1 MKKGIQTAV
10 SQLFSFIDR
19 HMKKLFIAFSVI
31 VYVLLLT
38 MCCIMFKE
46 SYDYK
51 PRLPLINNYTIS
63 LNVDKD
69 SMLNMQSSE
78 KLDSLKCLLQKSKKE
93 EYAEGI
99 NDVRQETNNI
109 INKINGWL
117 SFWLAILA
125 LIGGVLPVI
134 IGWKQE
140 QDNTKKFEDLK
151 NDFANTKKI
160 IKDDIK
166 EKLDEI
172 SNFKDELCKLRDKI
186 EDEYDKQLNR
196 NKIHETHINITNIIS
211 SFIAAKDNKLLA
223 DSYER
228 DYLRVSLLNELSNEF
243 NKITE
248 CMFKDEYL
256 SESKIILKTILIQ
269 FYSLYASLRVTLLK
283 AYKVKELEETLNKI
297 KLAIKTVTEDKCS
310 KDEIEKVVKE
320 VKNEIEK
327 SNSLF
332 YNNK

>member
-1 MKKGIQTAV
+1 MKKGTQTAI

-19 HMKKLFIAFSVI
+19 HMKKFFIAFSVI
-31 VYVLLLT
+31 VYVLLLA
-38 MCCIMFKE
+38 MCCIMFIK
-46 SYDYK
+46 SCDYK
-51 PRLPLINNYTIS
+51 PELPLTNNDTISVNVTKDSS
-63 LNVDKD
+63 LNV
-69 SMLNMQSSE
+69 QSSKE
-78 KLDSLKCLLQKSKKE
+78 LDSLKCLLQKSKKE
-93 EYAEGI
+93 VYAEGI

-125 LIGGVLPVI
+125 LIGGVLPVV

-151 NDFANTKKI
+151 NDLANTKEASKN
-160 IKDDIK
+160 DIK
-166 EKLDEI
+166 ERLEEI
-172 SNFKDELCKLRDKI
+172 RDFKEELCKIRDKI

-223 DSYER
+223 DSYDR
-228 DYLRVSLLNELSNEF
+228 DYLRVSLLNELFNEF

-248 CMFKDEYL
+248 CMFKDEYQ

-283 AYKVKELEETLNKI
+283 AYKVKELEGTLNKI
-297 KLAIKTVTEDKCS
+297 KQAIKTVTEDKCS

>member
-1 MKKGIQTAV
+1 MKKGTQTAI

-19 HMKKLFIAFSVI
+19 HMKKFFIAFSVI
-31 VYVLLLT
+31 VYVLLLA
-38 MCCIMFKE
+38 MCCIMFIK
-46 SYDYK
+46 SCDYK
-51 PRLPLINNYTIS
+51 PELPLTNNDTISVNVTKDSS
-63 LNVDKD
+63 LNV
-69 SMLNMQSSE
+69 QSSKE
-78 KLDSLKCLLQKSKKE
+78 LDSLKCLLQKSKKE
-93 EYAEGI
+93 VYAEGI

-125 LIGGVLPVI
+125 LIGGVLPVV

-151 NDFANTKKI
+151 NDFANTKEASKN
-160 IKDDIK
+160 DIK
-166 EKLDEI
+166 ERLDEI
-172 SNFKDELCKLRDKI
+172 RDFKEELCKIRDKI

-223 DSYER
+223 DSYDR
-228 DYLRVSLLNELSNEF
+228 DYLRVSLLNELFKEF

-283 AYKVKELEETLNKI
+283 AYKVKELEGTLNKI
-297 KLAIKTVTEDKCS
+297 KQAIKTVTVDNCS

-320 VKNEIEK
+320 VKNEIEI

>member
-10 SQLFSFIDR
+10 SRLFSFIDR
-19 HMKKLFIAFSVI
+19 HMKKFFIAFSVI
-31 VYVLLLT
+31 VYVLLLA
-38 MCCIMFKE
+38 MCCIMFIK
-46 SYDYK
+46 SCDYK
-51 PRLPLINNYTIS
+51 PELPLTNNDTISVNVTKDSS
-63 LNVDKD
+63 LNV
-69 SMLNMQSSE
+69 QSSKE
-78 KLDSLKCLLQKSKKE
+78 LDSLKCLLQKSKKE
-93 EYAEGI
+93 VYAEGI

-125 LIGGVLPVI
+125 LIGGVLPVV

-151 NDFANTKKI
+151 NDFANTKKVSI
-160 IKDDIK
+160 DEINGKIK
-166 EKLDEI
+166 ESEKLE
-172 SNFKDELCKLRDKI
+172 KKLSDLHENIKK
-186 EDEYDKQLNR
+186 EYDKQLNR

-223 DSYER
+223 DSYDR
-228 DYLRVSLLNELSNEF
+228 DYLRVSLLNELFNEF

>member
-1 MKKGIQTAV
+1 MKKGTQTAI

-19 HMKKLFIAFSVI
+19 HMKKFFIAFSVI
-31 VYVLLLT
+31 VYVLLLA
-38 MCCIMFKE
+38 MCCIMFIK
-46 SYDYK
+46 SCDYK
-51 PRLPLINNYTIS
+51 PELPLTNNDTISVNVTKDSS
-63 LNVDKD
+63 LNV
-69 SMLNMQSSE
+69 QSSKE
-78 KLDSLKCLLQKSKKE
+78 LDSLKCLLQKSKKE
-93 EYAEGI
+93 VYAEGI

-125 LIGGVLPVI
+125 LIGGVLPVV

-151 NDFANTKKI
+151 NDLANTKEASKN
-160 IKDDIK
+160 DVK
-166 EKLDEI
+166 ERLEEI
-172 SNFKDELCKLRDKI
+172 RDFKEELCKIRDKI

-223 DSYER
+223 DSYDR
-228 DYLRVSLLNELSNEF
+228 DYLRVSLLNELFNEF

-248 CMFKDEYL
+248 CMFKDEYQ

-283 AYKVKELEETLNKI
+283 AYKVKELERTLNKI
-297 KLAIKTVTEDKCS
+297 KQAIKTVTEDKCS